1 MLPKNA
7 NLYKDNINKIQ
18 FYTLYA
24 PTTLAN
30 IQNLEKKQKLPLLIF
45 HMLNLQSVWTLEY
58 AAMLWDFSSH
68 PQHKVTSQSSIQS
81 QACCYW
87 FSTHWAWGNCGTAI
101 LASLQENKGG

>member
-18 FYTLYA
+18 FYTLYT

-45 HMLNLQSVWTLEY
+45 HVLNLQSV
-58 AAMLWDFSSH
+58 
-68 PQHKVTSQSSIQS
+68 
-81 QACCYW
+81 
-87 FSTHWAWGNCGTAI
+87 
-101 LASLQENKGG
+101 

>member
-45 HMLNLQSVWTLEY
+45 HMLNLQSV
-58 AAMLWDFSSH
+58 
-68 PQHKVTSQSSIQS
+68 
-81 QACCYW
+81 
-87 FSTHWAWGNCGTAI
+87 
-101 LASLQENKGG
+101 